1 MSNIKLIIKLAD
13 ILLVYRISTSF
24 IMIFALAYK
33 IRVFCSGPL
42 KENGERLHIKKL
54 TYEVDPSHLNKT
66 TPELMVLSTIEL
78 LHLLTLARSERSQ
91 NYSLMNSSWKA
102 QEVSEDEMFKKL
114 ESAAGKEYQKAT
126 KKVFVLEN
134 LVGQRL
140 GYVPKRI
147 NRQFMEKYMYNID
160 SCNTKPMIIHQQRR
174 SKQVK

>member
-1 MSNIKLIIKLAD
+1 MGKTCGYCGS
-13 ILLVYRISTSF
+13 
-24 IMIFALAYK
+24 K
-33 IRVFCSGPL
+33 IEKINEVQYYCDFCTMTLSGSSV

-140 GYVPKRI
+140 GYVPKELISSSWRSI
-147 NRQFMEKYMYNID
+147 
-160 SCNTKPMIIHQQRR
+160 CII
-174 SKQVK
+174 